1 MAVTVMQWCLP
12 RVLGKYPLVAQAGL
26 PLSAKSCASV
36 EDTGPRQRRG
46 HYEVVT
52 TLGHFAYAH
61 GGLAG
66 ISTRK

>member
-12 RVLGKYPLVAQAGL
+12 RVLGKYLMVVPVGL
-26 PLSAKSCASV
+26 PLSAKSRARF

-52 TLGHFAYAH
+52 TLGNLAYAH